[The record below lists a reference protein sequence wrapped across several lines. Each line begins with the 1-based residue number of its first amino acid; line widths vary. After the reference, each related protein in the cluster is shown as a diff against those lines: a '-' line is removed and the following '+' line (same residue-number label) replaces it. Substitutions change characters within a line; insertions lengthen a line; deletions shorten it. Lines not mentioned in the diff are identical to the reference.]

1 MISPIS
7 LGIGFL
13 IPGLI
18 VADITT
24 STIDEYKQSIYNLFF
39 YQSLIFTI
47 LCIPGIFLFKEKP
60 LTPPSYSSEVEK
72 SIFSDAVRKCSKNKN
87 FLLLLAFFASTYG
100 ALNAFSIVINIL
112 VYPFGYSSFDT
123 SLIGA
128 ILIIF
133 GLVGSFVVSL
143 YVAKT
148 NLYKFSLVI
157 CTIGYAASIMMIGF
171 AAYSRNVYL
180 AFIPVL
186 FLGFFGFPIL
196 PIAIETGC
204 EVTFP
209 VGEAFSTG
217 LLGIRQKS
225 LFPFANYFFLIFL
238 YIIVNLFYIKFLF
251 IFNSF

>member
-1 MISPIS
+1 MISPLS
-7 LGIGFL
+7 LGLGFL
-13 IPGLI
+13 IPGLM

-24 STIDEYKQSIYNLFF
+24 STIDEYKQSVYNLFF
-39 YQSLIFTI
+39 YQSLILTI

-60 LTPPSYSSEVEK
+60 LTPPSYSSEAEK
-72 SIFSDAVRKCSKNKN
+72 SSFADAARKCSKNKN
-87 FLLLLAFFASTYG
+87 FLFLLAFFASTYG

-133 GLVGSFVVSL
+133 GLIGSFLVSL

-157 CTIGYAASIMMIGF
+157 CSIGYAASIMMIGF
-171 AAYSRNVYL
+171 AAYSRNVYI

-196 PIAIETGC
+196 PIAIEMVC
-204 EVTFP
+204 EITFP

-217 LLGIRQKS
+217 LLGI
-225 LFPFANYFFLIFL
+225 FF
-238 YIIVNLFYIKFLF
+238 
-251 IFNSF
+251 